1 MVKVRWMVSI
11 FCSCSF
17 LLISFVPP
25 VISAAAEYGR
35 IIVSDTSPEIPD
47 NMKNAQSPVNFERI
61 SSSFSK
67 SRRHPILKSPRA
79 HNGADY
85 VAQKG
90 APVSAMADGQIL
102 TAGYQRGYGKLVII
116 RHPDGYKTVYG
127 HLSKIAKEV
136 RKGSDV
142 TQGQIIGFVG
152 STGLSTGP
160 HLHYETRVSDR
171 PVNPLKVKIPK
182 GQSVPEAR
190 ITAQAK
196 AGGET
201 DGPLIIE
208 RRGNRYVRIQ

>member
-1 MVKVRWMVSI
+1 
-11 FCSCSF
+11 
-17 LLISFVPP
+17 
-25 VISAAAEYGR
+25 
-35 IIVSDTSPEIPD
+35 
-47 NMKNAQSPVNFERI
+47 
-61 SSSFSK
+61 
-67 SRRHPILKSPRA
+67 
-79 HNGADY
+79 
-85 VAQKG
+85 
-90 APVSAMADGQIL
+90 MADGQIL
-102 TAGYQRGYGKLVII
+102 TAGYQRGYGKLVVI
-116 RHPDGYKTVYG
+116 RHPDGCKTVYG

-136 RKGSDV
+136 IKGSDV

-171 PVNPLKVKIPK
+171 PVNPLKVKIPN
-182 GQSVPEAR
+182 GRSVPEAR

>member
-1 MVKVRWMVSI
+1 MKVCWPVSI
-11 FCSCSF
+11 FCFCAF
-17 LLISFVPP
+17 LLMSFVPSA
-25 VISAAAEYGR
+25 VSAAKKYVE
-35 IIVSDTSPEIPD
+35 IIRSDPEPEIP
-47 NMKNAQSPVNFERI
+47 NMKNVQSPVNHERI
-61 SSSFSK
+61 SSGFSK
-67 SRRHPILKSPRA
+67 SRRHPILKRPRA

-90 APVSAMADGQIL
+90 TPVLATADGQIL
-102 TAGYQRGYGKLVII
+102 TAGYQRGYGKLVVI
-116 RHPDGYKTVYG
+116 RHPDGYKTFYG
-127 HLSKIAKEV
+127 HLSKIAKEM

-171 PVNPLKVKIPK
+171 PVNPLKVQIPN
-182 GQSVPEAR
+182 GRSVPEAR
-190 ITAQAK
+190 IIAQAK

-201 DGPLIIE
+201 GGPLIIE